1 MLDIPDLLFLDV
13 SILIGW
19 KDTSKDTVLKRSLI
33 KLSLINKINNEGWS
47 ELYPIWS
54 KNMNSNQS
62 PFEITFD
69 SRLRALV
76 KSDFLSPAGRSY
88 TRRSIYGK
96 YKLGKEFSLDE
107 WKIIDDLYSTIPSKW
122 VKTNKDILCLLEK

>member
-107 WKIIDDLYSTIPSKW
+107 WKIIVLAKSS
-122 VKTNKDILCLLEK
+122 

>member
-1 MLDIPDLLFLDV
+1 MLAIPDLLFIDV
-13 SILIGW
+13 SILIAW
-19 KDTSKDTVLKRSLI
+19 KNSSKDTILRRSLI
-33 KLSLINKINNEGWS
+33 KLALINKINNEGWS

-54 KNMNSNQS
+54 KNMNLNQS
-62 PFEITFD
+62 PFEITFN

-96 YKLGKEFSLDE
+96 YKLGKEFTLDE

-122 VKTNKDILCLLEK
+122 VKTNKDIFYLLEK